1 MNSITRLFTLF
12 IALITLSYCGTTNTE
27 EEVDKAGFLKSNLG
41 DINSIALTNFTIP
54 SSYDIEGSLA
64 PGAYNG
70 QKRRLAQLKEIADSS
85 RNEPIKWD
93 LKAAIAN
100 ENYDMFNSADAQGGS
115 NIRTKIDELNF
126 DAGNT
131 SVADDFA
138 SLADLL
144 VQSSQTNYTVDA
156 SNGTA
161 GMITTGSKKRHV
173 SANGLEYAQILEKG
187 LYGAMMYDQMVD
199 DYLRDSQAGKDNEL
213 GNNESSIDNYASY
226 GTSRQHKFD
235 EAFGYFGAN
244 AATYPNDGNT
254 SSGDGMFLANYTYD
268 FSDETEETYG
278 VNLAQAAMNAF
289 IVGRSVLKAGQ
300 GFGPSQ
306 ESVNEDL
313 FVAARADIK
322 LYVEA
327 GLAAAAMHYLN
338 DAIADVSDADKI
350 HHLSEAL
357 AFIYAMSFN
366 SEGRLTAEEAHN
378 ALIAM
383 GWSSSDSSLNGIY
396 GINLWTVTDDQMT
409 SAINILDQSF
419 PGFKDA
425 NF

>member
-1 MNSITRLFTLF
+1 MNSPIRPFTLF
-12 IALITLSYCGTTNTE
+12 IALITLSYCGTTDTE
-27 EEVDKAGFLKSNLG
+27 EEVDRAGFLKSNLG
-41 DINSIALTNFTIP
+41 NINSITLTNFTIP
-54 SSYDIEGSLA
+54 SSYDIEGTLA

-93 LKAAIAN
+93 LNAAIAN

-144 VQSSQTNYTVDA
+144 VQSSQANYTVDA

-199 DYLRDSQAGKDNEL
+199 DYLRDSQAGKDNAL

-235 EAFGYFGAN
+235 EAFGYFSKRIIIQK
-244 AATYPNDGNT
+244 T
-254 SSGDGMFLANYTYD
+254 
-268 FSDETEETYG
+268 
-278 VNLAQAAMNAF
+278 
-289 IVGRSVLKAGQ
+289 
-300 GFGPSQ
+300 
-306 ESVNEDL
+306 
-313 FVAARADIK
+313 
-322 LYVEA
+322 
-327 GLAAAAMHYLN
+327 
-338 DAIADVSDADKI
+338 
-350 HHLSEAL
+350 HLST
-357 AFIYAMSFN
+357 I
-366 SEGRLTAEEAHN
+366 
-378 ALIAM
+378 IC
-383 GWSSSDSSLNGIY
+383 
-396 GINLWTVTDDQMT
+396 IN
-409 SAINILDQSF
+409 
-419 PGFKDA
+419 
-425 NF
+425 